1 MYTTSKQ
8 GRTGYGNKAYA
19 SRQGFDGVQ
28 VAGWVL
34 FGLGVF
40 SLLFLFLALR
50 QKNGFKKSWHSVLAM
65 VVQQTIADAIMHTL
79 INASDE

>member
-1 MYTTSKQ
+1 MYTKTVNN
-8 GRTGYGNKAYA
+8 RTGYGNKAYA
-19 SRQGFDGVQ
+19 SMRGFDGQQ

-50 QKNGFKKSWHSVLAM
+50 QKDGFKQSWHSVLAM